1 MGDKLEVLKVEI
13 QGTVAPYKKA
23 LAEAKA
29 ETKNAVAVINSNMSK
44 AGMVN
49 PEILDELLGNVKVGM
64 NQARIETKKAAESM
78 KEDIDSVNK
87 EASKMEESMN
97 ESTGRKRKPLFSFDT
112 NGIIQ
117 KIRDMQKR
125 IRDAISSAT
134 SGAKGK
140 IKNYQMDAGIK
151 KQTDEFLDLESK
163 IEKTEVTLEKYYSRL
178 AKMESL
184 GVKED
189 SREWK
194 SVEYEIA
201 KAEGQLARYQ
211 KRRDKMVSSGSDVE
225 RTVPIPKQFGNL
237 FKTIGSKGWGGV
249 TKIFGGLRSVLSKVS
264 PVIKKTGGAFAALI
278 QKFVSGIPHINRL
291 NNSMRRTG
299 RTGRQMGGIF
309 RTLGMTA
316 RFMFASFLIRGALN
330 GAKEGM
336 QNLAQYSGQTNGSL
350 SLLMSSLTQLKNA
363 LATAFAPILNVVA
376 PLLNGLIQKVI
387 QSVSALGMLFASL
400 TGQKTFTAAKRV
412 NQDYAASLNNNAKS
426 ADKAN
431 KSNQELQKTLLGID
445 QINKLNDSSDTGA
458 SDTGSEDLGGLT
470 PADMFEEVA
479 IFNGINDLADK
490 IKEAW
495 RNADFTEIG
504 QIIGNKLNKALESI
518 PWDNIRN
525 TLNKV
530 AKSVATFLNGFI
542 EAVDW
547 KLVGAT
553 LSKGVNTVFEA
564 ANTFAKNFHW
574 GSLGIA
580 VSNGIN
586 GAINKLDWDLIKETV
601 RNVASGLIDALNNF
615 IANAEWEKIGKT
627 ITEYFNAK
635 LEFFYTAVTDFKWK
649 ELGQSLGD
657 MLNGAIKAAD
667 FNKAGITLGRA
678 VSGVV
683 SMIRETVK
691 KTKWNKLAKDF
702 ANGLNTAVKEID
714 IPSIGDGLAEVVN
727 SALSMLKKFIK
738 TFKWK
743 TLGKEISTGVSNAI
757 TGIKWEDVW
766 KTLSEAVKGILDFLI
781 GLVQGINW
789 KELGKTIVKAILDFL
804 TKTNWGSIL
813 KKIGELGLALVQGLL
828 EGILSGVKEI
838 GEWLKENLV
847 DPIIDNV
854 KEFFGIHS
862 PSTVFKEIGSQ
873 LLAGMLNGLI
883 ENVTK
888 IISWFKDLPGR
899 IKDALGNAKEWLR
912 QKGKDAIEGLKN
924 GWESVKETKLGKTVS
939 AVGKYVKD
947 KAGDAKSWVKE
958 KGSAAIEGIRNG
970 WESVKDM
977 SLGNAVSKIGGYVNA
992 KIGNIKSAVTNK
1004 GKDIIEGVKN
1014 GYENSKQSG
1023 LLQKV
1028 SSLKENVFSAI
1039 GNVSS
1044 KVKSKGSDIVSGIK
1058 GGFESKKNTLQRS
1071 VSKIPNMIASGIGD
1085 LFSIGRDA
1093 ISSFADGFLSID
1105 IPLPHIK
1112 TSWNRHYIGNTSFS
1126 TPSFGISWYEK
1137 GGFPGM
1143 GEMFIAREN
1152 GPELVGKMG
1161 NHAAVANNGQIV
1173 EGIESGVFKAVMDAF
1188 NASGYLGKSNNETPV
1203 YIEFTMKCGEETL
1216 YRSLKKGEEKY
1227 NGRFM
1232 VLETV

>member
-1 MGDKLEVLKVEI
+1 MGNTLETLKVQIE
-13 QGTVAPYKKA
+13 GNAEPYKKS
-23 LAEAKA
+23 LKEAKTA
-29 ETKNAVAVINSNMSK
+29 TNQTASSINKDLKKFKNPLAGISN
-44 AGMVN
+44 
-49 PEILDELLGNVKVGM
+49 
-64 NQARIETKKAAESM
+64 
-78 KEDIDSVNK
+78 
-87 EASKMEESMN
+87 
-97 ESTGRKRKPLFSFDT
+97 
-112 NGIIQ
+112 
-117 KIRDMQKR
+117 
-125 IRDAISSAT
+125 
-134 SGAKGK
+134 SGAMKK
-140 IKNYQMDAGIK
+140 VQELQNGIK
-151 KQTDEFLDLESK
+151 KAISTATGGFKSK
-163 IEKTEVTLEKYYSRL
+163 MKDFQLSSGIKVKSDDFKAIEGDIEKTNAKLDSYYEKRDRLEELGTDKESR
-178 AKMESL
+178 S
-184 GVKED
+184 
-189 SREWK
+189 WK
-194 SVEYEIA
+194 ALEYDI
-201 KAEGQLARYQ
+201 KNAEAALARYN
-211 KRRDKMVSSGSDVE
+211 KNRDNMVKNGSDVQ
-225 RTVPIPKQFGNL
+225 RPVTIPKQFGNL
-237 FKTIGSKGWGGV
+237 SKTIGSKGWGGIKKV
-249 TKIFGGLRSVLSKVS
+249 MGGLQSTFSKIT
-264 PVIKKTGGAFAALI
+264 PVIKKAGGAFSALL
-278 QKFVSGIPHINRL
+278 QNFATGIPGINRL
-291 NNSMRRTG
+291 NNAMKRTSN
-299 RTGRQMGGIF
+299 TGSRMGGIF

-316 RFMFASFLIRGALN
+316 RFMFASFLIRGALD

-336 QNLAQYSGQTNGSL
+336 QNLAQYSGTTNASL
-350 SLLMSSLTQLKNA
+350 SVLMSSLTQLKNA
-363 LATAFAPILNVVA
+363 LATAFAPILNAVA
-376 PLLNGLIQKVI
+376 PLLDIMIQKVTHA
-387 QSVSALGMLFASL
+387 VSALGMLFASL
-400 TGQKTFTAAKRV
+400 TGQKSFTAAKKV
-412 NQDYAASLNNNAKS
+412 NQDYAASLNNNADK
-426 ADKAN
+426 AKKAN
-431 KSNQELQKTLLGID
+431 KENQKLQKTLLGFD
-445 QINKLNDSSDTGA
+445 QINKLDDQSGSNANDTA
-458 SDTGSEDLGGLT
+458 AEDIGGLT
-470 PADMFEEVA
+470 PADMFEEVPILNSISDFA
-479 IFNGINDLADK
+479 SK

-495 RNADFTEIG
+495 HNADFAEIG
-504 QIIGNKLNKALESI
+504 QIVGNKLNKALEGI
-518 PWDNIRN
+518 PWENIRN

-530 AKSVATFLNGFI
+530 AKSIATFLNGFI
-542 EAVDW
+542 ETVDW
-547 KLVGAT
+547 NLVGST
-553 LSKGVNTVFEA
+553 LSEGVNTVFEA

-574 GSLGIA
+574 GALGDA

-586 GAINKLDWDLIKETV
+586 GALNKLDWDLIKDTIH
-601 RNVASGLIDALNNF
+601 NVTSGLIDVLNKF
-615 IANAEWEKIGKT
+615 VENAEWAKIGKT
-627 ITEYFNAK
+627 ITECFNAK
-635 LEFFYTAVTDFKWK
+635 LEFFYTAVTKFKWK

-667 FNKAGITLGRA
+667 FNKAGTTLGRA

-683 SMIRETVK
+683 STIRETVK

-727 SALSMLKKFIK
+727 SALSMLKEFIK
-738 TFKWK
+738 TFDWK
-743 TLGKEISTGVSNAI
+743 TLGKEIATGVSNAI

-766 KTLSEAVKGILDFLI
+766 KTLSDAVKGLLDFLI
-781 GLVQGINW
+781 GLVQGIDW
-789 KELGKTIVKAILDFL
+789 KELGKTIIKAVLDFF
-804 TKTNWGSIL
+804 TKTDWGSIL
-813 KKIGELGLALVQGLL
+813 KKIGELGLAIVQGLL

-847 DPIIDNV
+847 DPIVNKV
-854 KEFFGIHS
+854 KELFGIHS
-862 PSTVFKEIGSQ
+862 PSTVFADIASQ
-873 LLAGMLNGLI
+873 LMAGMLGGLVDS
-883 ENVTK
+883 VTSV
-888 IISWFKDLPGR
+888 IAWFKDLPGK
-899 IKDALGNAKEWLR
+899 IKEALGNAKEWLK

-924 GWESVKETKLGKTVS
+924 GWESVKESKLGKTVS

-947 KAGDAKSWVKE
+947 KAGDAKAWVKE

-977 SLGNAVSKIGGYVNA
+977 SLGNAVSKIGGYVNT

-1058 GGFESKKNTLQRS
+1058 SGFDSKKNTLQRS
-1071 VSKIPNMIASGIGD
+1071 VSTIPNMIASGIGN

>member
-1 MGDKLEVLKVEI
+1 MGDTLETLKVQIE
-13 QGTVAPYKKA
+13 GNAEPYKKSLKDA
-23 LAEAKA
+23 KTATNQTASSIDQDLKKFKNPLAG
-29 ETKNAVAVINSNMSK
+29 ISN
-44 AGMVN
+44 
-49 PEILDELLGNVKVGM
+49 
-64 NQARIETKKAAESM
+64 
-78 KEDIDSVNK
+78 
-87 EASKMEESMN
+87 
-97 ESTGRKRKPLFSFDT
+97 
-112 NGIIQ
+112 
-117 KIRDMQKR
+117 
-125 IRDAISSAT
+125 
-134 SGAKGK
+134 SGAMKK
-140 IKNYQMDAGIK
+140 IQELQNGIK
-151 KQTDEFLDLESK
+151 KAISTATGGFKGKMKDFQLSSGIKVKSDDFKAVESD
-163 IEKTEVTLEKYYSRL
+163 IEKTNAKLDSYYEKRDRLEELGTDKESRTWKAL
-178 AKMESL
+178 EYDIKNAEEALSRYNKKRDNMAKN
-184 GVKED
+184 
-189 SREWK
+189 
-194 SVEYEIA
+194 
-201 KAEGQLARYQ
+201 
-211 KRRDKMVSSGSDVE
+211 GSDVQ
-225 RTVPIPKQFGNL
+225 RPVTIPKQFGNL
-237 FKTIGSKGWGGV
+237 FKTIGSKGWGGIK
-249 TKIFGGLRSVLSKVS
+249 KIMGGLRSTFSKIT
-264 PVIKKTGGAFAALI
+264 PVIKKAGGAFSALI
-278 QKFVSGIPHINRL
+278 QKFATGIPGINRL
-291 NNSMRRTG
+291 NNSMKRTSN
-299 RTGRQMGGIF
+299 TGSRMGGIF

-316 RFMFASFLIRGALN
+316 RFMFASFLIRGALD

-336 QNLAQYSGQTNGSL
+336 QNLAQYSGTTNASL
-350 SLLMSSLTQLKNA
+350 SMLMSSLTQLKNA
-363 LATAFAPILNVVA
+363 LATAFAPILNAVA
-376 PLLNGLIQKVI
+376 PLLNTMIQKVT
-387 QSVSALGMLFASL
+387 QAVSALGMLFASL
-400 TGQKTFTAAKRV
+400 TGQKTFTAAKKV
-412 NQDYAASLNNNAKS
+412 NQDYAASLNNNAEQAK
-426 ADKAN
+426 KAN
-431 KSNQELQKTLLGID
+431 KENQKLQKTLLGFD
-445 QINKLNDSSDTGA
+445 QINKLDDQSGSNDTEA
-458 SDTGSEDLGGLT
+458 ENPAGLT
-470 PADMFEEVA
+470 PADMFEEVPILNSISDFA
-479 IFNGINDLADK
+479 NK
-490 IKEAW
+490 VKEAW

-504 QIIGNKLNKALESI
+504 QIVGNKLNKALESI

-601 RNVASGLIDALNNF
+601 HNVASGLIDALNNF

-635 LEFFYTAVTDFKWK
+635 LEFFYTAVTEFKWK
-649 ELGQSLGD
+649 ELGQSIGD

-667 FNKAGITLGRA
+667 FKKAGTSLGRA
-678 VSGVV
+678 VAGVV

-691 KTKWNKLAKDF
+691 KTKWNKLAKDL

-714 IPSIGDGLAEVVN
+714 LPSIGNGLAEVVN

-738 TFKWK
+738 TFDWK
-743 TLGKEISTGVSNAI
+743 TLGKEIATGVSNAI

-766 KTLSEAVKGILDFLI
+766 KTLSDAVKGILDFLI
-781 GLVQGINW
+781 GLVQGIDW
-789 KELGKTIVKAILDFL
+789 KELGKTIIKAVLDFF
-804 TKTNWGSIL
+804 TKTDWGDIL
-813 KKIGELGLALVQGLL
+813 KKIGELGLAIVQGLL

-847 DPIIDNV
+847 DPIVNKV

-862 PSTVFKEIGSQ
+862 PSTVFADIGSQ
-873 LLAGMLNGLI
+873 LMAGMLGGLVDS
-883 ENVTK
+883 VTSV
-888 IISWFKDLPGR
+888 IAWFKDLPGK
-899 IKDALGNAKEWLR
+899 IKEALGNAKEWLK

-924 GWESVKETKLGKTVS
+924 GWESVKESKLGKTVS

-947 KAGDAKSWVKE
+947 KAGDAKAWVKE

-977 SLGNAVSKIGGYVNA
+977 SLGNAVSKIGGYVNT

-1071 VSKIPNMIASGIGD
+1071 VSTIPNMIASGIGN

-1161 NHAAVANNGQIV
+1161 NHTAVANNNQIV
-1173 EGIESGVFKAVMDAF
+1173 DGIESGVFRAVMDAF
-1188 NASGYLGKSNNETPV
+1188 NASGYLGKSNNENPV

>member
-1 MGDKLEVLKVEI
+1 MGDVLETLKVEI
-13 QGTVAPYKKA
+13 RGTVEPYKKA
-23 LAEAKA
+23 LNEAKSA
-29 ETKNAVAVINSNMSK
+29 T
-44 AGMVN
+44 
-49 PEILDELLGNVKVGM
+49 
-64 NQARIETKKAAESM
+64 
-78 KEDIDSVNK
+78 K
-87 EASKMEESMN
+87 EAADSMDRDLKKFKN
-97 ESTGRKRKPLFSFDT
+97 PLSGFSSS
-112 NGIIQ
+112 GAMK
-117 KIRDMQKR
+117 KIRDMQEGIKR
-125 IRDAISSAT
+125 AMSSVPG
-134 SGAKGK
+134 GAKGK
-140 IKNYQMDAGIK
+140 IKDFQLSSGIK
-151 KQTDEFLDLESK
+151 VQTDEFKAVEAD
-163 IEKTEVTLEKYYSRL
+163 IQRADATLQKYY
-178 AKMESL
+178 E
-184 GVKED
+184 
-189 SREWK
+189 
-194 SVEYEIA
+194 
-201 KAEGQLARYQ
+201 
-211 KRRDKMVSSGSDVE
+211 RRDKLEALGTDRESRAWRSLEYDIKNAEAEAARYNQQRDNMVKSGVDVQ
-225 RTVPIPKQFGNL
+225 RPVSIPKQFGNL
-237 FKTIGSKGWGGV
+237 FKAVGSKGWGGM
-249 TKIFGGLRSVLSKVS
+249 TKIFSGFRSVLSKIT
-264 PVIKKTGGAFAALI
+264 PAIKTAGGAFAALI
-278 QKFVSGIPHINRL
+278 QKFVTGIPGINRL

-299 RTGRQMGGIF
+299 QTGQRMGGIL

-316 RFMFASFLIRGALN
+316 RFMFASFLIRGALD

-336 QNLAQYSGQTNGSL
+336 QNLAQYSGTTNASL
-350 SLLMSSLTQLKNA
+350 SMLMSSLTQLKNA
-363 LATAFAPILNVVA
+363 LATAFAPILNAVA
-376 PLLNGLIQKVI
+376 PLLNTMIQKVT
-387 QSVSALGMLFASL
+387 QAVSALGMLFASL
-400 TGQKTFTAAKRV
+400 TGQKTFTAAKKV
-412 NQDYAASLNNNAKS
+412 NQDYAASLNNNAEQAK
-426 ADKAN
+426 KAN
-431 KSNQELQKTLLGID
+431 KENQKLQKTLLGFD
-445 QINKLNDSSDTGA
+445 QINKLDDQSGSNDTEA
-458 SDTGSEDLGGLT
+458 ENPAGLT
-470 PADMFEEVA
+470 PADMFEEVPILNSISDFA
-479 IFNGINDLADK
+479 NK
-490 IKEAW
+490 VKEAW

-504 QIIGNKLNKALESI
+504 QIVGNKLNKALESI

-601 RNVASGLIDALNNF
+601 HNVASGLIDALNNF

-635 LEFFYTAVTDFKWK
+635 LEFFYTAVTEFKWK
-649 ELGQSLGD
+649 ELGQSIGD

-667 FNKAGITLGRA
+667 FKKAGTSLGRA
-678 VSGVV
+678 VAGVV

-691 KTKWNKLAKDF
+691 KTKWNKLAKDL

-714 IPSIGDGLAEVVN
+714 LPSIGDGLAEVVN

-738 TFKWK
+738 TFDWK
-743 TLGKEISTGVSNAI
+743 TLGKEIATGVSNAI

-766 KTLSEAVKGILDFLI
+766 KTLSDAVKGILDFLI
-781 GLVQGINW
+781 GLVQGIDW
-789 KELGKTIVKAILDFL
+789 KELGKTIIKAVLDFF
-804 TKTNWGSIL
+804 TKTDWGDIL
-813 KKIGELGLALVQGLL
+813 KKIGELGLAIVQGLL

-847 DPIIDNV
+847 DPIVNKV

-862 PSTVFKEIGSQ
+862 PSTVFADIGSQ
-873 LLAGMLNGLI
+873 LMAGMLGGLVDS
-883 ENVTK
+883 VTSV
-888 IISWFKDLPGR
+888 IAWFKDLPGK
-899 IKDALGNAKEWLR
+899 IKEALGNAKEWLK

-924 GWESVKETKLGKTVS
+924 GWESVKESKLGKTVS

-947 KAGDAKSWVKE
+947 KAGDAKAWVKE

-977 SLGNAVSKIGGYVNA
+977 SLGNAVSKIGGYVNT

-1023 LLQKV
+1023 LLSKV
-1028 SSLKENVFSAI
+1028 ATLKDNVFSSI
-1039 GNVSS
+1039 GNVASR
-1044 KVKSKGSDIVSGIK
+1044 VKSKGSDVITGINS
-1058 GGFESKKNTLQRS
+1058 GFESSKNLLQRS
-1071 VSKIPNMIASGIGD
+1071 VSSIPQLISSGLGGLYDIGKN
-1085 LFSIGRDA
+1085 A
-1093 ISSFADGFLSID
+1093 ISSFANGFSSIH
-1105 IPLPHIK
+1105 IPMPHISTTWRK
-1112 TSWNRHYIGNTSFS
+1112 HSVGGLSFS
-1126 TPSFGISWYEK
+1126 TPKFNLSWYAN

-1161 NHAAVANNGQIV
+1161 NRSAVANNGQIV

-1188 NASGYLGKSNNETPV
+1188 NASGFLGKSDTDNPV

-1232 VLETV
+1232 VLDTV

>member
-1 MGDKLEVLKVEI
+1 MGNTLETLKVQIE
-13 QGTVAPYKKA
+13 GNAEPYKKS
-23 LAEAKA
+23 LKEAKTA
-29 ETKNAVAVINSNMSK
+29 TNQTASSINKDLKKFKNPLAGISN
-44 AGMVN
+44 
-49 PEILDELLGNVKVGM
+49 
-64 NQARIETKKAAESM
+64 
-78 KEDIDSVNK
+78 
-87 EASKMEESMN
+87 
-97 ESTGRKRKPLFSFDT
+97 
-112 NGIIQ
+112 
-117 KIRDMQKR
+117 
-125 IRDAISSAT
+125 
-134 SGAKGK
+134 SGAMKK
-140 IKNYQMDAGIK
+140 VQELQNGIK
-151 KQTDEFLDLESK
+151 KAISTATGGFKSK
-163 IEKTEVTLEKYYSRL
+163 MKDFQLSSGIKVKSDDFKAIEGDIEKTNAKLDSYYEKRDRLEELGTDKESR
-178 AKMESL
+178 S
-184 GVKED
+184 
-189 SREWK
+189 WK
-194 SVEYEIA
+194 ALEYDI
-201 KAEGQLARYQ
+201 KNAEAALARYN
-211 KRRDKMVSSGSDVE
+211 KNRDNMVKNGSDVQ
-225 RTVPIPKQFGNL
+225 RPVTIPKQFGNL
-237 FKTIGSKGWGGV
+237 SKTIGSKGWGGIKKV
-249 TKIFGGLRSVLSKVS
+249 MGGLQSTFSKIT
-264 PVIKKTGGAFAALI
+264 PVIKKAGGAFSALL
-278 QKFVSGIPHINRL
+278 QNFATGIPGINRL
-291 NNSMRRTG
+291 NNAMKRTSN
-299 RTGRQMGGIF
+299 TGSRMGGIF

-316 RFMFASFLIRGALN
+316 RFMFDSFLIRGALD

-336 QNLAQYSGQTNGSL
+336 QNLAQYSGTTNASL
-350 SLLMSSLTQLKNA
+350 SVLMSSLTQLKNA
-363 LATAFAPILNVVA
+363 LATAFAPILNAVA
-376 PLLNGLIQKVI
+376 PLLDIMIQKVTHA
-387 QSVSALGMLFASL
+387 VSALGMLFASL
-400 TGQKTFTAAKRV
+400 TGQKSFTAAKKV
-412 NQDYAASLNNNAKS
+412 NQDYAASLNNNADK
-426 ADKAN
+426 AKKAN
-431 KSNQELQKTLLGID
+431 KENQKLQKTLLGFD
-445 QINKLNDSSDTGA
+445 QINKLDDQSGSNANDTA
-458 SDTGSEDLGGLT
+458 AEDIGGLT
-470 PADMFEEVA
+470 PADMFEEVPILNSISDFA
-479 IFNGINDLADK
+479 SK

-495 RNADFTEIG
+495 HNADFAEIG
-504 QIIGNKLNKALESI
+504 QIVGNKLNKALEGI
-518 PWDNIRN
+518 PWENIRN

-530 AKSVATFLNGFI
+530 AKSIATFLNGFI
-542 EAVDW
+542 ETVDW
-547 KLVGAT
+547 NLVGST
-553 LSKGVNTVFEA
+553 LSEGVNTVFEA

-574 GSLGIA
+574 GALGDA

-586 GAINKLDWDLIKETV
+586 GALNKLDWDLIKDTIH
-601 RNVASGLIDALNNF
+601 NVTSGLIDVLNKF
-615 IANAEWEKIGKT
+615 VENAEWAKIGKT
-627 ITEYFNAK
+627 ITECFNAK
-635 LEFFYTAVTDFKWK
+635 LEFFYTAVTKFKWK

-667 FNKAGITLGRA
+667 FNKAGTTLGRA

-683 SMIRETVK
+683 STIRETVK

-727 SALSMLKKFIK
+727 SALSMLKEFIK
-738 TFKWK
+738 TFDWK
-743 TLGKEISTGVSNAI
+743 TLGKEIATGVSNAI

-766 KTLSEAVKGILDFLI
+766 KTLSDAVKGLLDFLI
-781 GLVQGINW
+781 GLVQGIDW
-789 KELGKTIVKAILDFL
+789 KELGKTIIKAVLDFF
-804 TKTNWGSIL
+804 TKTDWGSIL
-813 KKIGELGLALVQGLL
+813 KKIGELGLAIVQGLL

-847 DPIIDNV
+847 DPIVNKV
-854 KEFFGIHS
+854 KELFGIHS
-862 PSTVFKEIGSQ
+862 PSTVFADIASQ
-873 LLAGMLNGLI
+873 LMAGMLGGLVDS
-883 ENVTK
+883 VTSV
-888 IISWFKDLPGR
+888 IAWFKDLPGK
-899 IKDALGNAKEWLR
+899 IKEALGNAKEWLK

-924 GWESVKETKLGKTVS
+924 GWESVKESKLGKTVS

-947 KAGDAKSWVKE
+947 KAGDAKAWVKE

-977 SLGNAVSKIGGYVNA
+977 SLGNAVSKIGGYVNT

-1058 GGFESKKNTLQRS
+1058 SGFDSKKNTLQRS
-1071 VSKIPNMIASGIGD
+1071 VSTIPNMIASGIGN